1 MSLRYKL
8 DDTDTDDYRSVAFA
22 IVKAFNEGFPGEDAF
37 YIPRVMTDVKHM
49 FSGEFDNLQPIDTK
63 YHDLEHTMQA
73 SLCFTRIVINR
84 HLAKIEPLISANDFK
99 LGLLATLL
107 HDTGYLKREGDE
119 EGTGAKYT
127 NVHEQRSCEYAA
139 RYLNH
144 FNLETSDIATIQNMI
159 NCTGPFAD
167 IPSVP
172 FTDKIGRILGESV
185 CTADY
190 IGQMSDH
197 NYVWKLYHLF
207 QEFEESNDHNNIPE
221 SKRPFASFDD
231 LFEETPAFWDKIVK
245 PRLHV
250 ECHDLWKL
258 LASPFPD
265 GPNPYISAIEAN
277 IAKVE
282 QIIKD
287 KSCSYR
293 DTLQAMA
300 RAL

>member
-8 DDTDTDDYRSVAFA
+8 EDIHTDDYRSVSFA

-37 YIPRVMTDVKHM
+37 YIPRVVTDVKHM
-49 FSGEFDNLQPIDTK
+49 FSGEFDNLQAIDTK

-84 HLAKIEPLISANDFK
+84 HLAKIEPVITAHEFK
-99 LGLLATLL
+99 LGLLAILL
-107 HDTGYLKREGDE
+107 HDTGYIKRAGDN

-144 FNLETSDIATIQNMI
+144 FNLETADISSIQNMI
-159 NCTGPFAD
+159 NCTGPDAD
-167 IPSVP
+167 IPAVP
-172 FTDKIGRILGESV
+172 FSDKIGRILGESV

-207 QEFEESNDHNNIPE
+207 QEFEESSDHNNIPKN
-221 SKRPFASFDD
+221 KRPFISFED
-231 LFEETPAFWDKIVK
+231 LFEKTPSFWEKIVK

-250 ECHDLWKL
+250 ECHDLWKW
-258 LASPFPD
+258 LASPCPD
-265 GPNPYISAIEAN
+265 GPNPYIEAIVAN
-277 IAKVE
+277 IDKVKE
-282 QIIKD
+282 IID
-287 KSCSYR
+287 NGSPPYR
-293 DTLQAMA
+293 DTLLAMVNQ
-300 RAL
+300 